1 MVEITDEQLA
11 ALSAVGR
18 KLVLPQLNLSA
29 ESRLARQMFE
39 AYLDWND
46 RIAAHRERDDVENQM
61 ADVARALARLSQE
74 EQESTLEPFGL
85 YIKLMMEATPPEVGL
100 IVLGT
105 ALRFVFRIGWA
116 INPSAS

>member
-1 MVEITDEQLA
+1 MAEITDEQRA

-18 KLVLPQLNLSA
+18 KLVLPRLKPSA
-29 ESRLARQMFE
+29 ESRLARQAFE

-74 EQESTLEPFGL
+74 DQELTLEAFGL
-85 YIKLMMEATPPEVGL
+85 YINLMMEKAPTGAGHIMLV
-100 IVLGT
+100 T

-116 INPSAS
+116 IVPPH